1 MNGAAARTSPITH
14 RRILAVAGPIVLSN
28 VTVPILGVVDTGVIG
43 QLGQAAPIGAVGIG
57 AVVLSTFYWL
67 FGFLRMGTAGLT
79 AQAYGAGRAGEVS
92 AMLTRALLIAAT
104 AGLALI
110 VLQVPLFW
118 SAFKAAPASAEV
130 ERMARDYLAIRIWGA
145 PFAIAIF
152 AFTGWLIALER
163 AKSVL
168 VLQVAMNG
176 VNLVLDFWFV
186 LGLGWGSEGVAVAS
200 LIAEL
205 GGAVLA
211 LWLCRD
217 VFANAAWRD
226 RARVLDTM
234 TLKRMAVVNSDILIR
249 SLMLTAIFTSFM
261 FFGARFSD
269 VELAANQILLQ
280 FLNVAAY
287 AMDGFAFGAETF
299 VGQALGA
306 RNKAGLRRAAIM
318 SSQWGAGISGVLA
331 LGFLLFG
338 GMAIDLMTT
347 AEDVRAMARVF
358 LVYMVLA
365 PLVGWPSWM
374 LDGIFIGATRTADM
388 RNMMVVSTVIY
399 IVAVLTLMPLF
410 GNHGLWL
417 ALLISFIARGVTLG
431 LRYPALEAAV

>member
-43 QLGQAAPIGAVGIG
+43 QLGQAAPICAVGIG

-118 SAFKAAPASAEV
+118 AAFKAAPASAEV

-186 LGLGWGSEGVAVAS
+186 LGLGWGIEGVAVAS

>member
-118 SAFKAAPASAEV
+118 AAFKAAPASAEV

-186 LGLGWGSEGVAVAS
+186 LGLGWGIEGVAVAS

-226 RARVLDTM
+226 RARVLDAM

>member
-118 SAFKAAPASAEV
+118 AAFKAAPASAEV

-186 LGLGWGSEGVAVAS
+186 LGLGWGIEGVAVAS

>member
-1 MNGAAARTSPITH
+1 MTARAVNITH

-28 VTVPILGVVDTGVIG
+28 VTVPILGIVDTGVIG
-43 QLGQAAPIGAVGIG
+43 QLGEAAPIGAVGIG
-57 AVVLSTFYWL
+57 AVILSTFYWL
-67 FGFLRMGTAGLT
+67 FGFLRMGTTGLT

-92 AMLTRALLIAAT
+92 AMLTRALLIASI

-110 VLQVPLFW
+110 ALQVPLFW
-118 SAFKAAPASAEV
+118 AAFQLAPASAEV
-130 ERMARDYLAIRIWGA
+130 EGMARDYLAIRIWGA
-145 PFAIAIF
+145 PFAIALN

-163 AKSVL
+163 ARSIL
-168 VLQVAMNG
+168 VLQVAMNS
-176 VNLVLDFWFV
+176 VNIVLDLWFV
-186 LGLGWGSEGVAVAS
+186 MGLGWGVEGVAIAT
-200 LIAEL
+200 LIAEF

-217 VFANAAWRD
+217 VFANRAWRD
-226 RARVLDTM
+226 RARVLDPE

-249 SLMLTAIFTSFM
+249 SLLLTAIFTSFM

-306 RNKAGLRRAAIM
+306 RNRAGLRRAAIM
-318 SSQWGAGISGVLA
+318 SSQWGAGISLVLA
-331 LGFLLFG
+331 LGFLVFG
-338 GMAIDLMTT
+338 GLAIDLMTT
-347 AEDVRAMARVF
+347 AEDVRAAARVF
-358 LVYMVLA
+358 LIYMVFA
-365 PLVGWPSWM
+365 PLLGWPSWM
-374 LDGIFIGATRTADM
+374 LDGIFIGATRTGDM
-388 RNMMVVSTVIY
+388 RNMMLISAVVYV
-399 IVAVLTLMPLF
+399 VAVLTLMPLF

-417 ALLISFIARGVTLG
+417 ALLISFVARGITLG
-431 LRYPALEAAV
+431 LRYPALERSTV

>member
-186 LGLGWGSEGVAVAS
+186 LGLGWGIEGVAVAS

-226 RARVLDTM
+226 RARVLDAM

>member
-118 SAFKAAPASAEV
+118 AAFKAAPASAEV

-186 LGLGWGSEGVAVAS
+186 RGLGWGIEGVAVAS